1 MQKLCYLATIAV
13 LANFLSLSASAQD
26 APATVPASFYG
37 TYNLTFQEINPGSPY
52 TSGQQ
57 VTMVLRS
64 DNSMCIEDTILTSPI
79 FRNGN
84 TVEGIWVNEA
94 ANVEIAVSNLQ
105 SAFNEVNVLGKNQ
118 APFYGQL
125 TGSKT
130 SDSEECSGST
140 ATPIVTADMNAIF
153 ELAESRLPA
162 LFPPGS
168 ATLFQDQYVYR
179 FYANTGIYL
188 AFLGDSVLLL
198 GGSFGNQ
205 IVNVGNT
212 SFVLSE
218 LNKLPAAGSGVDS
231 SDLWN
236 LSITGNIAVLG
247 ITQSFSGLTLAGV
260 PAPDLENVQEI
271 NEQVQT
277 TLADV
282 ASNIGTISIDV
293 LTNAASERSFRVQ
306 FSATANGIAVS
317 YDLTYLYTR

>member
-1 MQKLCYLATIAV
+1 MQKFCYLTIIAM

-26 APATVPASFYG
+26 APATVPASLLG
-37 TYNLTFQEINPGSPY
+37 TYSLTFQEMNSGSPFS
-52 TSGQQ
+52 SGQQ

-64 DNSMCIEDTILTSPI
+64 DNSMCIADSILTSPI

-94 ANVEIAVSNLQ
+94 ANIEITVSNLQ
-105 SAFNEVNVLGKNQ
+105 SAFNEVNVLGKNLT
-118 APFYGQL
+118 PFYGQF

-130 SDSEECSGST
+130 SESQDCSGST
-140 ATPIVTADMNAIF
+140 AVPTATADMNAIF

-188 AFLGDSVLLL
+188 AFSGDSVLLL
-198 GGSFGNQ
+198 GGSFGNE

-218 LNKLPAAGSGVDS
+218 LNKIPAPGGGIEGVE
-231 SDLWN
+231 LWN
-236 LSITGNIAVLG
+236 LSITGNVVVLG
-247 ITQSFSGLTLAGV
+247 ITQSFSNLSLEGV

-282 ASNIGTISIDV
+282 ASSIGQISIDV
-293 LTNAASERSFRVQ
+293 LTNTASERSFRVQ
-306 FSATANGIAVS
+306 FSATANGISVS
-317 YDLTYLYTR
+317 YDLTYLYTK

>member
-1 MQKLCYLATIAV
+1 
-13 LANFLSLSASAQD
+13 
-26 APATVPASFYG
+26 
-37 TYNLTFQEINPGSPY
+37 
-52 TSGQQ
+52 
-57 VTMVLRS
+57 
-64 DNSMCIEDTILTSPI
+64 
-79 FRNGN
+79 
-84 TVEGIWVNEA
+84 
-94 ANVEIAVSNLQ
+94 
-105 SAFNEVNVLGKNQ
+105 
-118 APFYGQL
+118 
-125 TGSKT
+125 
-130 SDSEECSGST
+130 
-140 ATPIVTADMNAIF
+140 MNAIF

-188 AFLGDSVLLL
+188 AFSGDSVLLL

-218 LNKLPAAGSGVDS
+218 LNKLPAAGGGVDS

-293 LTNAASERSFRVQ
+293 LTNSASERSFRVQ

-317 YDLTYLYTR
+317 YDLTYLYTK